1 MTATAKD
8 SSQTFITSNYVLH
21 SDLLS
26 FFLHQHWHSCLH
38 WLRHSSIQ
46 LLQQRV
52 PKARLENPQSS
63 LRLRSKEQLLSRPR

>member
-1 MTATAKD
+1 MTATAKK
-8 SSQTFITSNYVLH
+8 SNQIFITGNYVLRN
-21 SDLLS
+21 DLLS
-26 FFLHQHWHSCLH
+26 FFLHQYWHSCLH
-38 WLRHSSIQ
+38 WLRHSSIP